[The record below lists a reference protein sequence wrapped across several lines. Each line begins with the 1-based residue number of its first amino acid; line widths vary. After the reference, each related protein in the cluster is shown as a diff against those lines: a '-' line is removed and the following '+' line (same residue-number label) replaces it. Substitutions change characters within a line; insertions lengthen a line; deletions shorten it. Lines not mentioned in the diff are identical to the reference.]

1 MAATSGRVYNFS
13 AGPAVQPEWV
23 LRKASEEMLN
33 WNGSGMSV
41 MEMTHRGPHWEA
53 IMKRAEVDLRNL
65 LSIPANYKVL
75 FLEGGATHQ
84 FSAIPMNL
92 LGGAKKE
99 ADYIVTGTWSK
110 KAIAE
115 AKKYGTANV
124 ICEPPKCN
132 TIPDPTTW
140 RPFSPN
146 AAYVYYC
153 DNETIE
159 GVEFPFIP
167 ETHGIPLVC
176 DMSSNFLS
184 RRFDVS
190 KFGLVYACA
199 QKNFGPAGLTIVL
212 IREDLLAIPPVPA
225 CPTIF
230 SFKLQADNNSMYN
243 TPACYCIYI
252 AGLCFQWLLS
262 LGGLEGMER
271 INAQKAARLYDFID
285 NSGYYKNP
293 VTKEFRSRM
302 NVPFISKNPA
312 DEKAFLTEA
321 AAEGLVT
328 LAGHRSVGGFRASI
342 YNAFPEAGIE
352 KLIEFMKAFMIRHP

>member
-23 LRKASEEMLN
+23 LKTAAEQMLN
-33 WNGSGMSV
+33 YKGCGMSV
-41 MEMTHRGPHWEA
+41 MEMTHRGPHWEP
-53 IMKRAEVDLRNL
+53 IMKKVEADLRAL
-65 LSIPANYKVL
+65 LKIPANYKVL

-110 KAIAE
+110 KAVGE
-115 AKKYGTANV
+115 AKKFGTVNV
-124 ICEPPKCN
+124 ICEPSKYNHVPE
-132 TIPDPTTW
+132 PSTW
-140 RPFSPN
+140 KPFSPN

-159 GVEFPFIP
+159 GVEFPYIP
-167 ETHGIPLVC
+167 ETNGIPLVC

-184 RRFDVS
+184 RRFDIT

-199 QKNFGPAGLTIVL
+199 QKNFGPAGLTIVVV
-212 IREDLLAIPPVPA
+212 REDLLAIPPVPT

-230 SFKLQADNNSMYN
+230 SFKVQADNGSMYN

-252 AGLCFQWLLS
+252 AGLCFEWLMN
-262 LGGLEGMER
+262 LGGLEVMEKM
-271 INAQKAARLYDFID
+271 NADKALKLYEFID
-285 NSGYYKNP
+285 NSGYYQNP
-293 VTKEFRSRM
+293 VVKQFRSRM
-302 NVPFISKNPA
+302 NVPFTSKNAA
-312 DEKAFLTEA
+312 DEKAFLAEA
-321 AAEGLVT
+321 TKAGLHT

-342 YNAFPEAGIE
+342 YNAMPAAGIDA
-352 KLIEFMKAFMIRHP
+352 LIEFMKVFMAAHP